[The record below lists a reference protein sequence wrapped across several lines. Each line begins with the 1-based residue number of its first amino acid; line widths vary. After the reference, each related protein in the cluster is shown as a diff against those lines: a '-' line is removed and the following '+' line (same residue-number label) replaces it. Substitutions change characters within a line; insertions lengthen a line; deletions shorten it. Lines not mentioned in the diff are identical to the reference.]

1 MSKIIIAVRATEYF
15 TSYNIGGFVG
25 RAGPDYKLIKQLRLN
40 FVACSNLVKK
50 SEDPTNC
57 PAYIDNNV
65 LVLYSERIKKRVD
78 ILEDMCAISTEV
90 GFKTNC
96 YITEESY
103 ITIYNMAVDFL
114 LSLKFTSV

>member
-25 RAGPDYKLIKQLRLN
+25 KAGPDYKLVKQLRLN

-65 LVLYSERIKKRVD
+65 LVLYSENIRKRVD
-78 ILEDMCAISTEV
+78 ILEDMCTVSTEV
-90 GFKTNC
+90 NFKTNC

-103 ITIYNMAVDFL
+103 NNIYNLAVDL
-114 LSLKFTSV
+114 LLNLKF